1 MPKISVII
9 PVYNTDKYLAEC
21 LDSVIAQ
28 TFNDI
33 EIVCINDGSTDDSL
47 KILRKY
53 AKKDSRI
60 KIVNQKNSGVVVARN
75 NGIAQSTA
83 DLIYPLDSDDK
94 IAPNALSELYNAL
107 MNNRGDVIT
116 TRIIK
121 FGAES
126 GEMVLPEPT
135 KLNFSRQNCSV
146 NAALFRKS
154 DFVAA
159 GGYDIAYKTA
169 LEDHDLWLKF
179 IYRYNLRFYRVPQPL
194 FFYRIKTKAESR
206 NKRNLEKH
214 AKIVEKFYD
223 RYPKMNRYLFFSKC
237 IKLFNRAI
245 RFFFRI
251 QNNTIKIFKIPV
263 YKIRKYDTVV
273 SVGVA
278 CFVPET
284 LKKLKLRDFSG
295 PFDWMFGSHILTR
308 LNFVKNGFKNYFNY
322 DDFECVGE
330 NPDNGKNVYKNKKS
344 GIVYNHDFPKGDFAD
359 VFGPVAEKYKRR
371 TERLITHL
379 KTDKRVLLVFFELND
394 TGDIQK
400 IIKVMDDI
408 NKKYS
413 AHIDLLYVNHNPN
426 IKLGRH
432 TKIKRL
438 SRYLLYA
445 EYHYDKFPDELPLAN
460 KVCKKLIRKVAK

>member
-21 LDSVIAQ
+21 LDSVIKQ

-33 EIVCINDGSTDDSL
+33 EIICVNDGSTDNSL
-47 KILRKY
+47 EILRKY
-53 AKKDSRI
+53 ATQDSRI
-60 KIVNQKNSGVVVARN
+60 KIINQKNSGVVVARN
-75 NGIAQSTA
+75 NGIANATA

-94 IAPNALSELYNAL
+94 IDPNALSELYNAL

-116 TRIIK
+116 SRVIK
-121 FGAES
+121 FGTET
-126 GEMVLPEPT
+126 GEMVLPKPT

-154 DFVAA
+154 DFITA

-169 LEDHDLWLKF
+169 LEDHDLWLRF
-179 IYRYNLRFYRVPQPL
+179 IYQHNMRFYRVPKPL
-194 FFYRIKTKAESR
+194 FFYRIKTKTESR
-206 NKRNLEKH
+206 NQKH
-214 AKIVEKFYD
+214 ITEHTKIVENFYKK
-223 RYPKMNRYLFFSKC
+223 YPQMKKYLFISKC
-237 IKLFNRAI
+237 IKKFNRFI

-273 SVGVA
+273 SVGAA

-322 DDFECVGE
+322 DDFEYVGE
-330 NPDNGKNVYKNKKS
+330 NPDNGKNVYKNTKS
-344 GIVYNHDFPKGDFAD
+344 GITYNHDFPKGDFND
-359 VFGPVAEKYKRR
+359 IFGPVSEKYKRR
-371 TERLITHL
+371 TERFITHL
-379 KTDKRVLLVFFELND
+379 QTDNRVLLVFFELND
-394 TGDIQK
+394 TGDKQK
-400 IIKVMDDI
+400 IIKIMNDI
-408 NKKYS
+408 NKKYH

-426 IKLGRH
+426 IKLGIH
-432 TKIKRL
+432 TRIKRI
-438 SRYLLYA
+438 SEYVLYA
-445 EYHYDKFPDELPLAN
+445 EYHYDKFPDELPYA
-460 KVCKKLIRKVAK
+460 KKICKKLIQKVAK